1 MQNACRLPY
10 LPIGAFLKVSGDL
23 LGLLHGCC
31 TDVTSLASVQGAG
44 RSLFAQP
51 PGAPLCE
58 LRVRGVPQ
66 SQRSVSPAEAKAGAG
81 EDGIPD
87 CKVRSNNCEDAPS
100 VMCTLR

>member
-1 MQNACRLPY
+1 MMHFP
-10 LPIGAFLKVSGDL
+10 AFQEIYT
-23 LGLLHGCC
+23 GCC
-31 TDVTSLASVQGAG
+31 MVAAPMLWFASVQGPG

-58 LRVRGVPQ
+58 LRVRSVPQ

-87 CKVRSNNCEDAPS
+87 CKVCSNNCEDAPS
-100 VMCTLR
+100 VICTLR